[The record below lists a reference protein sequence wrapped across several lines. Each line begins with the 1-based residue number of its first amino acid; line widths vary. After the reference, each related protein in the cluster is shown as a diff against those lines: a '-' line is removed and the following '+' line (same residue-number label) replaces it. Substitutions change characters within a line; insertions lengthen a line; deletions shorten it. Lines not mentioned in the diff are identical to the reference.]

1 MNAIS
6 KKIIGIMFMCVFV
19 VKMGISLAPLFTF
32 LDSGTVRAAIMQL
45 EQESKGEKENPDK
58 DVFKEK
64 KNFDEHLLTFFYY
77 DPFLL
82 ETNYLHNQEHALLV
96 QLFHPVVP
104 TPPPNV

>member
-1 MNAIS
+1 VNAIN
-6 KKIIGIMFMCVFV
+6 KKIIGAMFMFVFV
-19 VKMGISLAPLFTF
+19 VKMSISLAPLFTF
-32 LDSGTVRAAIMQL
+32 LDSNTARAVIMQL
-45 EQESKGEKENPDK
+45 EQETKGEKENPDK
-58 DVFKEK
+58 DAFKEK
-64 KNFDEHLLTFFYY
+64 KSFDEHLLALFHY